1 HRAAGGGR
9 GAGGGVHRRRA
20 APHLARH
27 RGHPQPCHRHGRVPP
42 DERDLDGRG
51 DGRPVGRAR
60 DLHRRGTDP
69 MTRTI
74 RRLLPLAAL
83 AAGLAALGLGAAPP
97 AAAHEGEAVIAVET
111 VEPTDLSVRYV
122 VRVTWSNDGH
132 PATDA
137 VVTATAVAPDG
148 TQTTPVTMTPI
159 DADGRYEGTVEHPAP
174 GAWTVRFTVVE
185 PPGRLAHPV
194 ELAAPAPTTTAA
206 PTTEAP
212 TTEAPAGD
220 AGAGGAEEPA
230 AAADE
235 AAAEDADD
243 DGGSGMAVGLIAAAA
258 VVAVVGA
265 VAAVRLARRR
275 GGPTA
280 SGEDHGPAEGAE
292 GPSGEPADEAA
303 AGPGARPAS

>member
-1 HRAAGGGR
+1 
-9 GAGGGVHRRRA
+9 
-20 APHLARH
+20 
-27 RGHPQPCHRHGRVPP
+27 
-42 DERDLDGRG
+42 
-51 DGRPVGRAR
+51 
-60 DLHRRGTDP
+60 

-83 AAGLAALGLGAAPP
+83 AAALAGLGLGAAPP
-97 AAAHEGEAVIAVET
+97 AAAHEGEAVIAVEA

-159 DADGRYEGTVEHPAP
+159 DADGRYEGVVEHPAP

-185 PPGRLAHPV
+185 PPGTLDHPV
-194 ELAAPAPTTTAA
+194 ELAAPAPATTAPA
-206 PTTEAP
+206 TTDE
-212 TTEAPAGD
+212 PAGD

-235 AAAEDADD
+235 VATEDADD
-243 DGGSGMAVGLIAAAA
+243 GGGSSGMAVGLIAAAA

-275 GGPTA
+275 GGPA
-280 SGEDHGPAEGAE
+280 AAGEDRAHAEGAE
-292 GPSGEPADEAA
+292 GAAGEPADEAVSDR
-303 AGPGARPAS
+303 GSRPAS

>member
-1 HRAAGGGR
+1 
-9 GAGGGVHRRRA
+9 
-20 APHLARH
+20 
-27 RGHPQPCHRHGRVPP
+27 
-42 DERDLDGRG
+42 
-51 DGRPVGRAR
+51 
-60 DLHRRGTDP
+60 

-185 PPGRLAHPV
+185 PPGTLDHPV

-206 PTTEAP
+206 PTT
-212 TTEAPAGD
+212 
-220 AGAGGAEEPA
+220 
-230 AAADE
+230 E

>member
-1 HRAAGGGR
+1 
-9 GAGGGVHRRRA
+9 
-20 APHLARH
+20 
-27 RGHPQPCHRHGRVPP
+27 
-42 DERDLDGRG
+42 
-51 DGRPVGRAR
+51 
-60 DLHRRGTDP
+60 

-159 DADGRYEGTVEHPAP
+159 DADGRYEGVVEHPAP

-185 PPGRLAHPV
+185 PPGTLDHPV
-194 ELAAPAPTTTAA
+194 ELAAPAPATPA
-206 PTTEAP
+206 PATTEAP

>member
-1 HRAAGGGR
+1 
-9 GAGGGVHRRRA
+9 
-20 APHLARH
+20 
-27 RGHPQPCHRHGRVPP
+27 
-42 DERDLDGRG
+42 
-51 DGRPVGRAR
+51 
-60 DLHRRGTDP
+60 

-185 PPGRLAHPV
+185 PPGTLDHPV

-206 PTTEAP
+206 MS
-212 TTEAPAGD
+212 
-220 AGAGGAEEPA
+220 EPWASKIARTPSTSLYA
-230 AAADE
+230 ARSVSFTAA
-235 AAAEDADD
+235 
-243 DGGSGMAVGLIAAAA
+243 SLTPGLLGTPR
-258 VVAVVGA
+258 VVAPDPA
-265 VAAVRLARRR
+265 W
-275 GGPTA
+275 A
-280 SGEDHGPAEGAE
+280 S
-292 GPSGEPADEAA
+292 S
-303 AGPGARPAS
+303 ASTWPW